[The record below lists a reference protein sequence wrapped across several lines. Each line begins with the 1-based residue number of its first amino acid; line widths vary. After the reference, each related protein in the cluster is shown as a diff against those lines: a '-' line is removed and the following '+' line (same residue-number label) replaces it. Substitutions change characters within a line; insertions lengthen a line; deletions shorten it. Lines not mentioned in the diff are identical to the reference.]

1 MKKEFF
7 GVKKRGSSN
16 LEGIIMTDKKIPKA
30 TAKRLPLY
38 YRYLRFLHEAGK
50 NRVSSA
56 ELSEAV
62 KVDSATIRRDF
73 SYFGALGK
81 RGYGYDV
88 EALMNFFS
96 KQLNQD
102 RLTNVALIGVG
113 NLGQALLNYNFR
125 RNNNIRISAGFDVDD
140 ELVGTVH
147 QGVPIYHINEIVEQ
161 LDLQQID
168 VAILTVP
175 SDIAQEMADQLV
187 EGGVKGIMNFTPIRV
202 TVPETVRVHNVDL
215 TNELQTLIYFIN
227 YYQELGLQNGE
238 SQTDNVSSSNDLFF
252 ED

>member
-1 MKKEFF
+1 MAE
-7 GVKKRGSSN
+7 
-16 LEGIIMTDKKIPKA
+16 KKIPKA
-30 TAKRLPLY
+30 TARRLPLY
-38 YRYLRFLHEAGK
+38 YRYLRFLYEAGRE
-50 NRVSSA
+50 RVSSA
-56 ELSEAV
+56 KLSEAV

-88 EALMNFFS
+88 ESLINFFS
-96 KQLNQD
+96 KKLNQD

-125 RNNNIRISAGFDVDD
+125 RNNNIRISAGFDVN
-140 ELVGTVH
+140 EKLIGTIH
-147 QGVPIYHINEIVEQ
+147 QSVPIYHVDDMVEQ
-161 LDLQQID
+161 LKMQQID

-175 SDIAQEMADQLV
+175 SEIAQEMTDRLV

-202 TVPETVRVHNVDL
+202 TVPSHIRVHSVDL

-227 YYQELGLQNGE
+227 YYQDFENEKE
-238 SQTDNVSSSNDLFF
+238 SATEDDHLNDLFYN
-252 ED
+252 D

>member
-1 MKKEFF
+1 MA
-7 GVKKRGSSN
+7 
-16 LEGIIMTDKKIPKA
+16 DKKIPKA
-30 TAKRLPLY
+30 TARRLPLY
-38 YRYLRFLHEAGK
+38 YRYLRFLYEAGK
-50 NRVSSA
+50 ERVSSA
-56 ELSEAV
+56 KLSEAV

-96 KQLNQD
+96 KTLNQD

-125 RNNNIRISAGFDVDD
+125 RNNNIRISAGFDVKD
-140 ELVGTVH
+140 ELIGTIH
-147 QGVPIYHINEIVEQ
+147 QGVPIYAIDDMVNQ
-161 LDLQQID
+161 LDMQQID

-175 SDIAQEMADQLV
+175 SEIAQEMADKLV

-202 TVPETVRVHNVDL
+202 TVPEQVRVHNVDL

-227 YYQELGLQNGE
+227 YYQDFENGDSSE
-238 SQTDNVSSSNDLFF
+238 SLDNPLNDMFYN
-252 ED
+252 D